1 MCFKAAVNM
10 KGLFIT
16 FEGPDGSGKT
26 TQIELL
32 TAYLQKKGRNIVTA
46 IEPGGTK
53 LGEKIR
59 HMLLDKK
66 NTGMSPR
73 AETLLFQASRAELV
87 LKVISPALKA
97 GHIVICDRFF
107 DSTTVYQG
115 IARGL
120 GKEKIIDMNLWATGG
135 LVPDITFLLFLD
147 VDQGEK
153 RIAGSLRD
161 RDRIEME
168 KERFKQKIYEG
179 YLEIARE
186 CNDRIVP
193 VDAGQEIE
201 AVFKIIR
208 ENIDRELK
216 KDEIISGT

>member
-1 MCFKAAVNM
+1 M

-32 TAYLQKKGRNIVTA
+32 TGYLKEKGREIVTA

-59 HMLLDKK
+59 HMLLDKE
-66 NTGMSPR
+66 NMGMSAR

-87 LKVISPALKA
+87 QKVISPALKA

-107 DSTTVYQG
+107 DSTIVYQG

-120 GKEKIIDMNLWATGG
+120 GKEKIIDMSFWATGG
-135 LVPDITFLLFLD
+135 LVPDLTFLLSLD
-147 VDQGEK
+147 VDRGEE

-168 KERFKQKIYEG
+168 EERFKQKICEG
-179 YLEIARE
+179 YLELARE
-186 CNDRIVP
+186 FNDRIIS

-201 AVFKIIR
+201 TVFKIIR
-208 ENIDRELK
+208 ENVDRELRK
-216 KDEIISGT
+216 R

>member
-1 MCFKAAVNM
+1 M

-32 TAYLQKKGRNIVTA
+32 TGYLKEKGREIVTA

-59 HMLLDKK
+59 HILLDKE
-66 NTGMSPR
+66 NMGMSPR

-87 LKVISPALKA
+87 QKVISPALKA

-107 DSTTVYQG
+107 DSTIVYQG

-120 GKEKIIDMNLWATGG
+120 GKEKIIDMSFWATGG
-135 LVPDITFLLFLD
+135 LVPDLTFLLSLD
-147 VDQGEK
+147 VDRGEE

-168 KERFKQKIYEG
+168 EERFKQKICEG
-179 YLEIARE
+179 YLELARE
-186 CNDRIVP
+186 FNDRIIS

-201 AVFKIIR
+201 TVFKIIR
-208 ENIDRELK
+208 ENVDRELRK
-216 KDEIISGT
+216 R

>member
-1 MCFKAAVNM
+1 M

-32 TAYLQKKGRNIVTA
+32 ANYLKEKGLQVITT

-53 LGEKIR
+53 LGKKIR
-59 HMLLDKK
+59 EMLLDKE

-87 LKVISPALKA
+87 SKVISPALESGA
-97 GHIVICDRFF
+97 IVICDRFF
-107 DSTTVYQG
+107 DSTIVYQG

-120 GKEKIIDMNLWATGG
+120 GKEKIIDMSLWATGG
-135 LVPDITFLLFLD
+135 LIPDITFLLSLD
-147 VDQGEK
+147 VDRGEE
-153 RIAGSLRD
+153 RLEGSLRD

-168 KERFKQKIYEG
+168 EERFKQLIFKG
-179 YLEIARE
+179 YLELAKDFS
-186 CNDRIVP
+186 DRTVF
-193 VDAGQEIE
+193 VDAGLEIE
-201 AVFKIIR
+201 EVFKTIK
-208 ENIDRELK
+208 EKLDRELGK
-216 KDEIISGT
+216 R

>member
-1 MCFKAAVNM
+1 M

-32 TAYLQKKGRNIVTA
+32 MGYLKEKGREVVTA

-53 LGEKIR
+53 LGDKIR
-59 HMLLDKK
+59 HMLLDKE
-66 NTGMSPR
+66 NMGMSPR

-107 DSTTVYQG
+107 DSTIVYQG

-120 GKEKIIDMNLWATGG
+120 GKEKIIDMSLWTTGG
-135 LVPDITFLLFLD
+135 LVPDLTFLLFLD
-147 VDQGEK
+147 VDRGEE

-168 KERFKQKIYEG
+168 EEKFKQKICEG
-179 YLEIARE
+179 YLELARE
-186 CNDRIVP
+186 FDNRIVS

-201 AVFKIIR
+201 TVFKTIR
-208 ENIDRELK
+208 ENVDRELRK
-216 KDEIISGT
+216 R

>member
-1 MCFKAAVNM
+1 M

-32 TAYLQKKGRNIVTA
+32 MGYLKEKGREVVTA

-59 HMLLDKK
+59 HMLLDKE
-66 NTGMSPR
+66 NMGMSPR
-73 AETLLFQASRAELV
+73 TETLLFQASRAELV
-87 LKVISPALKA
+87 QKIISPALKA

-107 DSTTVYQG
+107 DSTIVYQG

-120 GKEKIIDMNLWATGG
+120 GKEKIIDMSLWATGG
-135 LVPDITFLLFLD
+135 LVPDLTFLLSLD
-147 VDQGEK
+147 VDRGEE
-153 RIAGSLRD
+153 RITGSLRI

-168 KERFKQKIYEG
+168 EEKFKQKICEG
-179 YLEIARE
+179 YLELARE
-186 CNDRIVP
+186 FNDRIIP

-201 AVFKIIR
+201 TVFRIIR
-208 ENIDRELK
+208 ENVDRELRK
-216 KDEIISGT
+216 R